1 MNRRPAVSRGAGGR
15 GRSGEELQDL
25 LSTVPDRVD
34 LERLFERRVGLPQ
47 ILRLT
52 GRDVSRSRIND
63 LLSSD
68 YLHGDLRK
76 LLDS

>member
-1 MNRRPAVSRGAGGR
+1 MNRSLAVKKGAAGR

-25 LSTVPDRVD
+25 LSTVPDRTD
-34 LERLFERRVGLPQ
+34 LERLFEKRVGLSQ

-52 GRDVSRSRIND
+52 GRDVSRSRISD
-63 LLSSD
+63 LLSSEN
-68 YLHGDLRK
+68 LQGDLRR

>member
-1 MNRRPAVSRGAGGR
+1 MNRRLEGRDAAGR
-15 GRSGEELQDL
+15 GRNGAELQDL
-25 LSTVPDRVD
+25 LSTVPDRAD
-34 LERLFERRVGLPQ
+34 LERLFEKRVGLPL

-52 GRDVSRSRIND
+52 GRDVSRSKIGD

-68 YLHGDLRK
+68 NLQGDLRK